1 MMHTK
6 KLATHFFL
14 KTCRQFLFKSGYKK
28 LKSANKKLKS
38 AHKKLKSAYKILKSA
53 YKKLKSGYKNHTFCY
68 NGGPQAVTS

>member
-38 AHKKLKSAYKILKSA
+38 AHKKLKSAYK
-53 YKKLKSGYKNHTFCY
+53 KLKSGYKNHTFCY